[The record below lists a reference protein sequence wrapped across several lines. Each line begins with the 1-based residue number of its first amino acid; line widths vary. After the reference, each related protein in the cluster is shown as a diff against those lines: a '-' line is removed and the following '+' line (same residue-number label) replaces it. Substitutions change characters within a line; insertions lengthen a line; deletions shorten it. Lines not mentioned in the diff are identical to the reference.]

1 MYLRGI
7 QAFLDLTRACGMNQS
22 GEEMLPTGGQILF
35 DGSKMR
41 RPHKDRGVVFQ
52 KHALLPW
59 LNELENAELGLRL
72 QGIPRNER
80 RTAAR
85 RC

>member
-7 QAFLDLTRACGMNQS
+7 HAFLDLTRACSMNQS
-22 GEEMLPTGGQILF
+22 GEEMLPTGGQIMI
-35 DGSKMR
+35 GGRKMR

-59 LNELENAELGLRL
+59 LTVLENAELGLRL
-72 QGIPRNER
+72 QGVPRNER

-85 RC
+85 RS